1 MPTYINLINWT
12 DQGIK
17 SYKETIDRYD
27 AAKEAGDKMGVKFH
41 DIYWT
46 VGQHDLVGIMEAP
59 DDETAAAFL
68 LTVCAQGGI
77 RTTTMRAFKKSEMKD
92 VLAKTG

>member
-1 MPTYINLINWT
+1 MPSYVSLMNWT
-12 DQGIK
+12 DQGVK
-17 SYKETIDRYD
+17 DFKDSLERYE
-27 AAKEAGDKMGVKFH
+27 AAEQAAANFAVKFH